1 MIAELFA
8 VSPQWS
14 ANFLFV
20 FARLSAAVVALPIF
34 GARGVPAPAKIGLA
48 ALLSLIVLPLQQNAV
63 LSPAA
68 AAASENLLV
77 FASVLGSEV
86 LIGLSFGVAVSLI
99 FAGLQMASSLIGVQ
113 MGFGLQGVINPLSG
127 SQGGVLDPFFL
138 LLVTLIFFTID
149 GHHMVII
156 GLVQTFEVVP
166 PGAADISLI
175 AGDRVAPFFTALL
188 TVSVRVALPVMGALM
203 LTDLA
208 MGLAARTTPQM
219 NVLVVGFPAKIG
231 VGLVVLAASTPLIAS
246 FMGAVMADSLPQVGG
261 FLRP

>member
-14 ANFLFV
+14 ANFLFI
-20 FARLSAAVVALPIF
+20 FARLSAAVIALPVF

-48 ALLSLIVLPLQQNAV
+48 ALLSLIVLPLQQNV
-63 LSPAA
+63 ELSPAA
-68 AAASENLLV
+68 AAASTNVLV

-86 LIGLSFGVAVSLI
+86 MIGLAIGVAISLI
-99 FAGLQMASSLIGVQ
+99 FAGLEMASSLVGVQ
-113 MGFGLQGVINPLSG
+113 MGFGLQGVIDPLSG
-127 SQGGVLDPFFL
+127 GQGGVLDPFFQ
-138 LLVTLIFFTID
+138 LLVTLTFFAIN
-149 GHHMVII
+149 GHHMVIQ
-156 GLVQTFEVVP
+156 GLLHTFEVVP

-188 TVSVRVALPVMGALM
+188 TVAIRVALPVTGALI

-231 VGLVVLAASTPLIAS
+231 VGLVVLAASTPMIAAFTAS
-246 FMGAVMADSLPQVGG
+246 VFTDSLPQVGG

>member
-14 ANFLFV
+14 ANFLFI
-20 FARLSAAVVALPIF
+20 FARLSAAVIAVPIF

-48 ALLSLIVLPLQQNAV
+48 SLLSLIVLPLQNDVQ
-63 LSPAA
+63 LSSAA
-68 AAASENLLV
+68 AVASNNLLV
-77 FASVLGSEV
+77 FASRLGSEV
-86 LIGLSFGVAVSLI
+86 MIGLAFGVAVSLI
-99 FAGLQMASSLIGVQ
+99 FAGLEMASSLIGVQ
-113 MGFGLQGVINPLSG
+113 IGFGLQGVIDPLSG
-127 SQGGVLDPFFL
+127 GQAGVLDPFFK
-138 LLVTLIFFTID
+138 LLVTLTFFAIN
-149 GHHMVII
+149 GHHLVIQ
-156 GLVQTFEVVP
+156 GMLHTFEVVP

-188 TVSVRVALPVMGALM
+188 TVAVRVALPVMGALM

-219 NVLVVGFPAKIG
+219 NVLIVGFPAKIA
-231 VGLVVLAASTPLIAS
+231 VGLVVLAAATPLIAAFTAS
-246 FMGAVMADSLPQVGG
+246 VLSDSLPQAGG